1 MIVLGIGFRRTEQRP
16 PRSTAGHCACLP
28 KLGLGQY
35 RRFGGG
41 RPRRSRGARY
51 RGYSCAA
58 FFCCAAAETVALE
71 LDAMSFVN
79 EAIEDGVAKGLAVV
93 QKFAY
98 AEIGAPFYAFPAA
111 PYHAGWPNQPIT
123 LTAAQTPA
131 DVGAIS

>member
-16 PRSTAGHCACLP
+16 QRRTAGHCACLP

-41 RPRRSRGARY
+41 RPRRSRSARY

-58 FFCCAAAETVALE
+58 FFCSAAAETVALE

-79 EAIEDGVAKGLAVV
+79 EAIEDDVAKGLAVV
-93 QKFAY
+93 QKFAH
-98 AEIGAPFYAFPAA
+98 AEIGAPFCASLLS
-111 PYHAGWPNQPIT
+111 HITLVGLINPIT